1 MAMDSPLTSP
11 KEAGMTVE
19 AMVSRMAALITLA
32 ANVVV
37 TLKGMIRIEVSYLSA
52 YTSTPSEESFLREE
66 GELR

>member
-1 MAMDSPLTSP
+1 MTV
-11 KEAGMTVE
+11 EAIVSRIAVITTVE
-19 AMVSRMAALITLA
+19 AMVCRMAALITLA